1 MSFVT
6 GLWIVLGISF
16 VLCLLSTCLYGE
28 FPLFL
33 TSDIGLLISV
43 GSALCFMVS
52 AFLLAAVGL
61 ITLVSFVIGVLF

>member
-16 VLCLLSTCLYGE
+16 VLWMLSAVLYGE
-28 FPLFL
+28 FPRFL
-33 TSDIGLLISV
+33 SSGIGVLISV
-43 GSALCFMVS
+43 GSVLCFIIS

-61 ITLVSFVIGVLF
+61 IKLVSFIIGGFY